1 MCRLKKMSMT
11 VTLIF
16 FILTGY
22 VSITPCD
29 VVAEEK
35 SAKILKL
42 MIRPNKKKDESAEK
56 ILKNQLLE
64 LVLKKTKEKYGNFT
78 ITEYK
83 GQIKQSRVIS
93 IIKRGKKFRII
104 ATMTSPEREQHVWPI
119 RIPIYKGLFG
129 YRVFI
134 IREEDQPIYAA
145 INNLEELKKLS
156 AVQGHDWPD
165 CEILESNGFKL
176 YRSPNYRGIFS
187 MLRLKR
193 ADYFPRGI
201 HEPWPEVEKHKDK
214 KLAVEKTLLVQYHA
228 PFYFFVRYG
237 DTELHDRIKEGFLM
251 AIKDGSFDELF
262 YNHHETQYLFKQANI
277 GTRKIF
283 RIKNP
288 ALSKETPLDKK
299 EWWYN
304 AGDEKRYFHKKK

>member
-22 VSITPCD
+22 VSIMPCD

-35 SAKILKL
+35 NTKILKL
-42 MIRPNKKKDESAEK
+42 MVRPNKKKDELAEK

-64 LVLKKTKEKYGNFT
+64 LVLEKTKEKYGNFT

-83 GQIKQSRVIS
+83 RQIKQGRVIS
-93 IIKRGKKFRII
+93 YIERGKKFRVI

-119 RIPIYKGLFG
+119 RIPIYKGLLG

-156 AVQGHDWPD
+156 AIQGHDWPD

-193 ADYFPRGI
+193 ADYFPRGFMN
-201 HEPWPEVEKHKDK
+201 PGRKS
-214 KLAVEKTLLVQYHA
+214 
-228 PFYFFVRYG
+228 RS
-237 DTELHDRIKEGFLM
+237 IK
-251 AIKDGSFDELF
+251 
-262 YNHHETQYLFKQANI
+262 
-277 GTRKIF
+277 
-283 RIKNP
+283 IKNWRWKKHC
-288 ALSKETPLDKK
+288 LSSIML
-299 EWWYN
+299 
-304 AGDEKRYFHKKK
+304 RSISS